1 VDLNK
6 NQIIKTKQRMIR
18 ELNYRKKHFDIACET
33 LGELSAIAQLA
44 KAAYNKALK
53 EYQLFENTNQ

>member
-1 VDLNK
+1 MT
-6 NQIIKTKQRMIR
+6 TKQKLIR

-44 KAAYNKALK
+44 KTAYNETLK